1 MNVQKLLHIYFISVC
16 IIYFIMFIYL
26 EPHHNQPPRIIRRSS
41 RVSVS
46 VGQKATL
53 SCLAQGNPVPSYRWH
68 KVAGELRTLPDLGST
83 VRQEGGVLVFPKV
96 VPADAGTYICEVS
109 NSVGQD
115 KVEAELIVEGM
126 SLLFQNL

>member
-1 MNVQKLLHIYFISVC
+1 MLLLISPKISYIVFEFL
-16 IIYFIMFIYL
+16 IS

-41 RVSVS
+41 RVSVPA
-46 VGQKATL
+46 GQKATL
-53 SCLAQGNPVPSYRWH
+53 SCMAQGNPVPTYRWH

-96 VPADAGTYICEVS
+96 VAADAGTYICEVT

-115 KVEAELIVEGM
+115 KVEAELIVEGKIF
-126 SLLFQNL
+126 LFNFKEVFL